1 VVCVCTSR
9 SVPSPKLT
17 RVGGVCV
24 HISQVTCVSP
34 PVERASAVELRVSL
48 NSQIY
53 SNDSL
58 IYRYGFT
65 GFGHQSRSGKRSLLQ
80 DYEVALSEANK
91 VGATL
96 SLSGVPTEAI
106 AIDPRLTGGVHPSL
120 DHSNHPFLST
130 PNTNMANNQ
139 NLNAV
144 FDYLPFAPDNCIF
157 FEAGDYTT
165 LKVALPPPP

>member
-1 VVCVCTSR
+1 M
-9 SVPSPKLT
+9 
-17 RVGGVCV
+17 
-24 HISQVTCVSP
+24 QVTCVSP
-34 PVERASAVELRVSL
+34 PVERAAAVELRVSL

-120 DHSNHPFLST
+120 DPSKDPFLST

-144 FDYLPFAPDNCIF
+144 FDYLPFAPDNCVF

-165 LKVALPPPP
+165 LKVTLWTL